1 MTEVKRMPENKK
13 NPFKDSFK
21 TTDKTGAALSVYN
34 TGRQKCTPLYQWGPG
49 VRDHY
54 LLHYITSGR
63 GCYEIDHRHYELGA
77 GDLFVSFPS
86 VPITYRAD
94 AQDPWEYCW
103 AGFNGSDAL
112 TILSAAGLSRQS
124 PVICHFARGEALAQR
139 LHDLYESRGAGL
151 VHTIEMTGRLY
162 TALSLLLKDAPPVGA
177 GSGELYVRQA
187 VDYMHGHY
195 MYPITVQD
203 IAVYAGISRSQL
215 YRSFI
220 RYLGKSPKEYLTQ
233 LRLSQAFRL
242 LRDTRLPITAI
253 AISVGFDNSLYF
265 SRVFQKACGISPG
278 GWRSAQLPP
287 QKRP

>member
-1 MTEVKRMPENKK
+1 MS
-13 NPFKDSFK
+13 DSYKHSYKMGEDFLNS
-21 TTDKTGAALSVYN
+21 LSVYN
-34 TGRQKCTPLYQWGPG
+34 VGYQKCEPEYQWGPG
-49 VRDHY
+49 IRDHY
-54 LLHYITSGR
+54 CIHHILSGSGVYTTGKVSVR
-63 GCYEIDHRHYELGA
+63 LSA
-77 GDLFVSFPS
+77 GDTFILFPGVELQ
-86 VPITYRAD
+86 YQAD
-94 AQDPWEYCW
+94 KDEPWEYCW

-162 TALSLLLKDAPPVGA
+162 IALSLLLKDAPPVGA

-278 GWRSAQLPP
+278 AWRSAQLPP